1 MLGIVIEYHE
11 VLTDEHLLEGVWQL
25 LCRYDHDFVPPLSAR
40 ENTNQSK
47 LTGQLI
53 AAVEP
58 RQYYENLKKQ
68 SFLVAMVQGETAGFM
83 SFRPHEVCADLNDD
97 VDTIYITTII
107 VNEAYRGRGITS
119 QFYSEIWQLAQQRNQ
134 PITTR
139 TWSTNSSHIHVL
151 SKAGLQEI
159 KRIENGRGQGID
171 TVYYR
176 KSIKGAAQS
185 Q

>member
-1 MLGIVIEYHE
+1 MDIKYHE
-11 VLTDEHLLEGVWQL
+11 VLTDKHLLEGVWQL

-40 ENTNQSK
+40 EYTNQSA
-47 LTGQLI
+47 LTGLHTVT
-53 AAVEP
+53 AEP
-58 RQYYENLKKQ
+58 KQYFDNLKKQ
-68 SFLVAMVQGETAGFM
+68 SFLVAVEQGELAGFM
-83 SFRPHEVCADLNDD
+83 SFRPHEICADLNDE

-107 VNEAYRGRGITS
+107 VNEAFRGRGITA
-119 QFYSEIWQLAQQRNQ
+119 QFYSEIWTLAQESNQ
-134 PITTR
+134 HITTR
-139 TWSTNSSHIHVL
+139 TWSTNNSHIRVL

-171 TVYYR
+171 TVYFR